1 MAHSFLM
8 KRVLLIVVVLALIG
22 GGAYWLLRDTSRKI
36 PHTPPAGAPQVGSC
50 WKVDAAGAKGAFPWA
65 GGPVDCAGPHTVEVF
80 HVGQAGDDMLHRLD
94 EAEGEN
100 VKIAQNLLYAQARRA
115 CVVQGTAFLG
125 GNWHESKV
133 QILASWITP
142 ATDGFFG
149 CAVAPVTGPAGDE
162 FVSREGSLAK
172 AGPTLPIGCIASLKY
187 VDCAAPHDGEYSGS
201 YSIAPMDAPFD
212 ETAVRN
218 ASSKGCVSVGLHYL
232 GLAETADRADLSAAA
247 VGPKT
252 ASDWL
257 GSDQTFACYLMSARP
272 LKASIA
278 KIGTGPLPLA

>member
-1 MAHSFLM
+1 M
-8 KRVLLIVVVLALIG
+8 
-22 GGAYWLLRDTSRKI
+22 
-36 PHTPPAGAPQVGSC
+36 
-50 WKVDAAGAKGAFPWA
+50 
-65 GGPVDCAGPHTVEVF
+65 F
-80 HVGQAGDDMLHRLD
+80 HVGQAGEDLLHRLD
-94 EAEGEN
+94 EAEGDN

-115 CVVQGTAFLG
+115 CVVEGTAFLG

-162 FVSREGSLAK
+162 LRPARASLAK

-187 VDCAAPHDGEYSGS
+187 VDCAVPHDGEYSGS

-218 ASSKGCVSVGLHYL
+218 ASAKGCTTSACGTWAWPRPAA
-232 GLAETADRADLSAAA
+232 GPICPPPRSGRSPPPTGSAA
-247 VGPKT
+247 T
-252 ASDWL
+252 
-257 GSDQTFACYLMSARP
+257 RP
-272 LKASIA
+272 SRV
-278 KIGTGPLPLA
+278 T